1 MLFRYKKKEKSNK
14 NKKNRNCRR
23 NKLKKRIGIIKKKNI
38 ADNKEMESKSRRLEH
53 NKILKTGKE
62 KVSENKCKYSIIK
75 QSSVNWGRAE

>member
-1 MLFRYKKKEKSNK
+1 
-14 NKKNRNCRR
+14 
-23 NKLKKRIGIIKKKNI
+23 
-38 ADNKEMESKSRRLEH
+38 MESKSRRLEH